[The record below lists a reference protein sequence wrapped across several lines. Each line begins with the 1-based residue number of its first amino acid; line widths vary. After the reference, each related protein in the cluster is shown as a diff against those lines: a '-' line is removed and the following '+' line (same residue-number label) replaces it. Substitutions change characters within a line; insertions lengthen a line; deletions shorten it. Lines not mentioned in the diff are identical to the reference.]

1 METKKSEVVA
11 MYLAEGHDRKK
22 AEVLAA
28 GYMDA
33 IDGIVEGMYF
43 MLKIIGPV
51 GGVYTTKQGHQ
62 VKGQLE
68 AL

>member
-1 METKKSEVVA
+1 
-11 MYLAEGHDRKK
+11 MYVSDGVHSTE
-22 AEVLAA
+22 AEVLAQ

-43 MLKIIGPV
+43 MLKIIGPLSLE
-51 GGVYTTKQGHQ
+51 YTTKAGHAI
-62 VKGQLE
+62 KGTLE